1 MGKVFGLI
9 HTFIIGYVVLTGNDI
24 YDWVLGGIIAVLG
37 YIYAFR
43 FTGGIARSVGYNSTS
58 MSFIHWTVR
67 TIVVAP
73 IIVVTRIAYLF
84 LVTIVENEVLS
95 VAICV
100 ISLIVIAEILKAK
113 TNLNKNYW

>member
-9 HTFIIGYVVLTGNDI
+9 HTFIIGYIVLTGNDI
-24 YDWVLGGIIAVLG
+24 YDQVLGGIIAVMG

-43 FTGGIARSVGYNSTS
+43 FTGGVAALVDYNSVLL
-58 MSFIHWTVR
+58 SFIHWAIRTV
-67 TIVVAP
+67 V
-73 IIVVTRIAYLF
+73 IIAIISVTRVAYTNLVLF
-84 LVTIVENEVLS
+84 TKDEALS

-100 ISLIVIAEILKAK
+100 ICLIFTAESLKAM